1 MIFKPIVRTA
11 AKSFNKIPLQTIL
24 VVPFVLQIFAAVGLT
39 GYLSL
44 RNGEK
49 AVQDLSLRLRTDVT
63 ERVRQHLDVYLA
75 IPHQINQIN
84 AGAIEQNLLDVKDLR
99 GMGRYFHKQMQT
111 FEEFGYINFGSP
123 QGDFIGIYRSPN
135 GNLRMDFIEQ
145 AYLGEYHGFATD
157 ERGNPT
163 KQIIV
168 DDLNFRVDSWYVDAI
183 KTGNPL
189 WSDIYNWD
197 DDPAIISI
205 SASYPLYDRNKS
217 LVGVIGIDYILSLLG
232 DFLRQLHI
240 SPLAKIFILEPNGL
254 IVAASSREKFF
265 NIENGE
271 AKRIKAV
278 DSKDPAIALTT
289 QDLLKRFG
297 KLSQIHNSQQIDLDV
312 AGEKTF
318 AQVTPWQ
325 DKYGLNWLIVVT
337 VPESDFM
344 GQIHANTRTTIL
356 LCGLALLLAI
366 ALGIYT
372 SSWIVKPLYLLSQA
386 SLAIASRKLE
396 KQVEVSRIEEL
407 GILAQAFNRMA
418 QQLRESF
425 NALAETNEQL
435 EIRVEERTAQLTV
448 AKEQAEVANEA
459 KSEFLS
465 NMSHELRTPLNGI
478 LGYAQILKRDRTLN
492 TEQSDGLQIIYQ
504 SGTHLLTLIND
515 ILDIAK
521 IEARKMELN
530 CTDFHFQ
537 IFMQGIVEIFRMR
550 ALEKD
555 IEFKYEERS
564 NLLGRIHA
572 DEKRLRQILLN
583 LLSNAVKFTERGQV
597 ILRVSV
603 DESSK
608 AVLSDA
614 LTQQTIRFEV
624 IDTGI
629 GMNAEQL
636 KKIFQPFE
644 QVGAL
649 KHQLAGTGL
658 GLVISQ
664 QLVELMGGKLSVT
677 SELGKGSTFWFE
689 VTLPSTAIPVETKQ
703 EQVLQIEGY
712 TGRRR
717 KILVADD
724 KLENRLVLLNML
736 KPFGFELVV
745 AENGQQEIELACQT
759 HPDLIFTDLIMPVK
773 TGFEALQEIRQ
784 ILELSDTTI
793 IAVSASG
800 IGMRDKCDR
809 AGFTDYLPKPIDEQ
823 QLFALLQQHLQ
834 LEWVYAESPK
844 PEVGQMSMTAGNG
857 ALIAPPSSEM
867 EILYNL
873 AMLGSM
879 RKIGDRADYLEQ
891 LDKKYIPFAH
901 TLKELAGG
909 FQEKAIVAF
918 VKKYLPSGLP

>member
-1 MIFKPIVRTA
+1 MKIF
-11 AKSFNKIPLQTIL
+11 
-24 VVPFVLQIFAAVGLT
+24 
-39 GYLSL
+39 
-44 RNGEK
+44 
-49 AVQDLSLRLRTDVT
+49 
-63 ERVRQHLDVYLA
+63 
-75 IPHQINQIN
+75 
-84 AGAIEQNLLDVKDLR
+84 
-99 GMGRYFHKQMQT
+99 
-111 FEEFGYINFGSP
+111 
-123 QGDFIGIYRSPN
+123 
-135 GNLRMDFIEQ
+135 
-145 AYLGEYHGFATD
+145 GEYHGFAID
-157 ERGNPT
+157 EKGNPT

-168 DDLNFRVDSWYVDAI
+168 DELDFRADSWYADAI
-183 KTGNPL
+183 KVGNPL

-197 DDPAIISI
+197 DDPTVISI

-217 LVGVIGIDYILSLLG
+217 LVGVIGIDYILSLLS

-240 SPLAKIFILEPNGL
+240 SPSAKIFILEPDGL
-254 IVAASSREKFF
+254 IVAASSQEKFF
-265 NIENGE
+265 NVENGE

-297 KLSQIHNSQQIDLDV
+297 KLSQIQSSQQIDLNI

-318 AQVTPWQ
+318 AQITPWQ

-372 SSWIVKPLYLLSQA
+372 SNWIVKPLLYLSQA
-386 SLAIASRKLE
+386 SEEVADGKLE
-396 KQVEVSRIEEL
+396 KQVEVSRIEEVGTL
-407 GILAQAFNRMA
+407 SQAFNRMA

-448 AKEQAEVANEA
+448 AKEQAEVANHA

-478 LGYAQILKRDRTLN
+478 LGYAQTLKRDRTLN
-492 TEQSDGLQIIYQ
+492 TEQANGLQIIYQ
-504 SGTHLLTLIND
+504 SGIHLLTLIND

-530 CTDFHFQ
+530 YTDFHFQ

-550 ALEKD
+550 ALETD
-555 IEFKYEERS
+555 IVFKYEDRS
-564 NLLGRIHA
+564 NLLAGICA

-603 DESSK
+603 DQSSIE
-608 AVLSDA
+608 VSSDS
-614 LTQQTIRFEV
+614 LTPQKIRFEV

-636 KKIFQPFE
+636 ENIFQPFE

-658 GLVISQ
+658 GLVISR

-689 VTLPSTAIPVETKQ
+689 VTLLSKDIPVETKQ

-736 KPFGFELVV
+736 KPLGFDLEV
-745 AENGQQEIELACQT
+745 AENGQQEIELACET
-759 HPDLIFTDLIMPVK
+759 HPDLIFTDLVMPVK

-784 ILELSDTTI
+784 IPELSDTII

-800 IGMRDKCDR
+800 ISMKHKCER
-809 AGFTDYLPKPIDEQ
+809 AGFIDYLPKPIDEQ
-823 QLFALLQQHLQ
+823 QLFGLLQQYLQ
-834 LEWVYAESPK
+834 LEWVYSKNAK
-844 PEVGQMSMTAGNG
+844 PEIAQMPMTAKNG
-857 ALIAPPSSEM
+857 FAIAPPQAEM

-879 RKIGDRADYLEQ
+879 RQICDRANYLEE
-891 LDKKYIPFAH
+891 LDAKYLPFAH
-901 TLKELAGG
+901 TLKELARG

-918 VKKYLPSGLP
+918 VKKYLHSESLE

>member
-1 MIFKPIVRTA
+1 MFSSLKRTA
-11 AKSFNKIPLQTIL
+11 AKNFNKIPLQTLL

-49 AVQDLSLRLRTDVT
+49 AVQDLSLKLRTNVT

-84 AGAIEQNLLDVKDLR
+84 AGAIEQGMLDVKDLR
-99 GMGRYFHKQMQT
+99 SMGRYFHTQMRT
-111 FEEFGYINFGSP
+111 FKEFGYINFGNP
-123 QGDFIGIYRSPN
+123 QGDFIGIYRSPS
-135 GNLRMDFIEQ
+135 GNLRMDFVEQ

-157 ERGNPT
+157 EQGNPT

-168 DDLNFRVDSWYVDAI
+168 DDFDFRVDSWYVDAI
-183 KTGNPL
+183 KSGHPL
-189 WSDIYNWD
+189 WSDIYNWSD
-197 DDPAIISI
+197 EPTIISI

-217 LVGVIGIDYILSLLG
+217 LVGVIGIDYLLSLLG
-232 DFLRQLHI
+232 DFLRQVRI
-240 SPLAKIFILEPNGL
+240 SPSAKIFILEPNGL
-254 IVAASSREKFF
+254 IVAASSQEKFF
-265 NIENGE
+265 NVEKGE
-271 AKRIKAV
+271 AKRIKAI
-278 DSKDPAIALTT
+278 DSKDPTIALTT

-297 KLSQIHNSQQIDLDV
+297 NLSQIQSSKQIDLDI

-372 SSWIVKPLYLLSQA
+372 SSWIVKPLLHLSQA
-386 SLAIASRKLE
+386 SEAIANGKLE

-407 GILAQAFNRMA
+407 GILSQSFNRMA
-418 QQLRESF
+418 KQLRDSF
-425 NALAETNEQL
+425 NALADTNAQL
-435 EIRVEERTAQLTV
+435 EIRVEERTVQLTK
-448 AKEQAEVANEA
+448 AKEQAEVANQA

-504 SGTHLLTLIND
+504 SGIHLLTLIND

-537 IFMQGIVEIFRMR
+537 IFMQGIVEIFGMR
-550 ALEKD
+550 ALEKN
-555 IEFKYEERS
+555 IVFKYEAS
-564 NLLGRIHA
+564 SDLLTGISA

-597 ILRVSV
+597 ILQVSV
-603 DESSK
+603 TRNFAASTSNSL
-608 AVLSDA
+608 A
-614 LTQQTIRFEV
+614 QQTIRFEV

-636 KKIFQPFE
+636 EKIFQPFE

-658 GLVISQ
+658 GLVISR

-689 VTLPSTAIPVETKQ
+689 VTLPSTDILIKTKQ
-703 EQVLQIEGY
+703 AQVLEIKGY

-736 KPFGFELVV
+736 QHLGFDLVV
-745 AENGQQEIELACQT
+745 AENGQQEIELALET

-773 TGFEALQEIRQ
+773 TGFEALQEIQQ
-784 ILELSDTTI
+784 IPELSDKII

-800 IGMRDKCDR
+800 ISMRHKCDR
-809 AGFTDYLPKPIDEQ
+809 AGFTDFLPKPIDEQ
-823 QLFALLQQHLQ
+823 ELVALLQQHLQ
-834 LEWVYAESPK
+834 LEWVYSEIPQ
-844 PEVGQMSMTAGNG
+844 PEVAQMPMLAINDS
-857 ALIAPPSSEM
+857 LIVPPQAEM

-879 RKIGDRADYLEQ
+879 RKICDRANYLEE
-891 LDKKYIPFAH
+891 LDAKYIPFAH
-901 TLKELAGG
+901 TLKELTRG

-918 VKKYLPSGLP
+918 VKKYLPSGSP

>member
-11 AKSFNKIPLQTIL
+11 AKSFNKVPLQTIL
-24 VVPFVLQIFAAVGLT
+24 IVPFVLQIFAAVGLT

-49 AVQDLSLRLRTDVT
+49 AVQELSLKLRTNIT

-84 AGAIEQNLLDVKDLR
+84 AGAIEQGVLDVKDLR
-99 GMGRYFHKQMQT
+99 GMGRYFHTQMRT
-111 FEEFGYINFGSP
+111 FKEFGYINFGNP
-123 QGDFIGIYRSPN
+123 QGDFVGIYRSPS
-135 GNLRMDFIEQ
+135 GGLRMDFVEQ
-145 AYLGEYHGFATD
+145 AYLGKYHGFATD
-157 ERGNPT
+157 EQGNLT

-168 DDLNFRVDSWYVDAI
+168 DNLDFRVDSWYVAAI

-197 DDPAIISI
+197 DDPTIISI

-217 LVGVIGIDYILSLLG
+217 LVGVIGIDYLLSLLG
-232 DFLRQLHI
+232 DFLRQVRI
-240 SPLAKIFILEPNGL
+240 SPSAKIFILEPNGL
-254 IVAASSREKFF
+254 IVAASSQEKFF
-265 NIENGE
+265 KVEKGE

-289 QDLLKRFG
+289 QNLLNRFG
-297 KLSQIHNSQQIDLDV
+297 KLSQIQSSKQIDLDI

-344 GQIHANTRTTIL
+344 GQIHANTRTTVL

-372 SSWIVKPLYLLSQA
+372 SSWIVKPLLHLSQA
-386 SLAIASRKLE
+386 SEAIANGKLE

-407 GILAQAFNRMA
+407 GILSQSFNRMA
-418 QQLRESF
+418 KQLRDSF
-425 NALAETNEQL
+425 NALADTNAQL
-435 EIRVEERTAQLTV
+435 EIRVEERTAQLTK
-448 AKEQAEVANEA
+448 AKEQAEVANQA

-492 TEQSDGLQIIYQ
+492 TKQADGLQIIYQ
-504 SGTHLLTLIND
+504 SGIHLLTLIND

-521 IEARKMELN
+521 IEAQKMELH
-530 CTDFHFQ
+530 CTNFHFQ

-555 IEFKYEERS
+555 IEFKYEAPS
-564 NLLGRIHA
+564 KLLGGIRT

-597 ILRVSV
+597 ILQVSV
-603 DESSK
+603 EESSK
-608 AVLSDA
+608 AVSSDS
-614 LTQQTIRFEV
+614 LTQQTVRFEV

-636 KKIFQPFE
+636 EKIFQPFE

-677 SELGKGSTFWFE
+677 SQLGRGSTFWFE
-689 VTLPSTAIPVETKQ
+689 VTLASTAIPVKKKQ
-703 EQVLQIEGY
+703 EQVFQIEAY

-717 KILVADD
+717 KILVTDD

-736 KPFGFELVV
+736 EPLGFELVI
-745 AENGQQEIELACQT
+745 AENGQQEVELARET
-759 HPDLIFTDLIMPVK
+759 RPDLIFTDLIMPVK

-784 ILELSDTTI
+784 ILELRDTAI

-800 IGMRDKCDR
+800 VSMKDKCDR
-809 AGFTDYLPKPIDEQ
+809 AGFTNYLPKPIDEQ
-823 QLFALLQQHLQ
+823 QLFALLQQYLQ
-834 LEWVYAESPK
+834 LEWVYSNAK
-844 PEVGQMSMTAGNG
+844 PGVGQMPMTASNE
-857 ALIAPPSSEM
+857 ALIAPPFSEM

-879 RKIGDRADYLEQ
+879 RKICDRANYLEE

-918 VKKYLPSGLP
+918 VKKYLHSESP

>member
-1 MIFKPIVRTA
+1 MIKPIIRTA
-11 AKSFNKIPLQTIL
+11 AKSFNKIPLRTIL
-24 VVPFVLQIFAAVGLT
+24 VVPFILQIFAAVGLT

-49 AVQDLSLRLRTDVT
+49 AVQDLSLKLRTDVT

-84 AGAIEQNLLDVKDLR
+84 AGAIEQGMLDVKDLR
-99 GMGRYFHKQMQT
+99 GMGRYFHTQMQT
-111 FEEFGYINFGSP
+111 FKEFGYINFGNP
-123 QGDFIGIYRSPN
+123 QGDFIGIYRSPS
-135 GNLRMDFIEQ
+135 GNLQMDFVEQ
-145 AYLGEYHGFATD
+145 AYLGEYHGFAID
-157 ERGNPT
+157 EKGNPT

-168 DDLNFRVDSWYVDAI
+168 DKFDFRVDSWYVDAV
-183 KTGNPL
+183 KVGNPL
-189 WSDIYNWD
+189 WSDIYNWN
-197 DDPAIISI
+197 DDPSIISI
-205 SASYPLYDRNKS
+205 SASYPIYDRNKS
-217 LVGVIGIDYILSLLG
+217 LVGVIGIDYILSLLSG
-232 DFLRQLHI
+232 FLRQLHI
-240 SPLAKIFILEPNGL
+240 SPFAKIFILEPDGL
-254 IVAASSREKFF
+254 MVAASSQEKFF
-265 NIENGE
+265 TVENGE

-297 KLSQIHNSQQIDLDV
+297 KLSQIQSSQQIDLDV
-312 AGEKTF
+312 AGERTF
-318 AQVTPWQ
+318 AQITPWQ

-356 LCGLALLLAI
+356 LCGLALLLAT

-372 SSWIVKPLYLLSQA
+372 SSWIVKPLLHLSQA
-386 SLAIASRKLE
+386 SEAIAYGELE
-396 KQVEVSRIEEL
+396 KQVEVSRIEEV
-407 GILAQAFNRMA
+407 GILSQSFNRMA

-435 EIRVEERTAQLTV
+435 EVRVEERTAQLTV
-448 AKEQAEVANEA
+448 AKEQAEIANHA

-478 LGYAQILKRDRTLN
+478 LGYAQILKRDRTLD

-504 SGTHLLTLIND
+504 SGIHLLTLIND

-530 CTDFHFQ
+530 KADFHFQ
-537 IFMQGIVEIFRMR
+537 IFIEGIVEIFRMR

-555 IEFKYEERS
+555 IVFKYEDRS
-564 NLLGRIHA
+564 NLLAGIRA

-583 LLSNAVKFTERGQV
+583 LLSNAVKFTDRGQV
-597 ILRVSV
+597 ILQVSV
-603 DESSK
+603 ERSSK
-608 AVLSDA
+608 EVSSDF
-614 LTQQTIRFEV
+614 LTQPKIRFEV

-636 KKIFQPFE
+636 EKIFQPFE

-649 KHQLAGTGL
+649 RHELAGTGL

-664 QLVELMGGKLSVT
+664 QLVELMGGKLSVA

-689 VTLPSTAIPVETKQ
+689 VPLLSTDIPVETEQK
-703 EQVLQIEGY
+703 QVLQIEGY

-736 KPFGFELVV
+736 KPLGFDLEV
-745 AENGQQEIELACQT
+745 AENGQQEIELARET
-759 HPDLIFTDLIMPVK
+759 HPDLIFTDLVMPVK
-773 TGFEALQEIRQ
+773 TGFKALQEIRQ
-784 ILELSDTTI
+784 IPELSDTII

-800 IGMRDKCDR
+800 IGMRHKCDR
-809 AGFTDYLPKPIDEQ
+809 AGFIDYLPKPIDEQ
-823 QLFALLQQHLQ
+823 QLFALLQQYLQ
-834 LEWVYAESPK
+834 LEWVYAESAK
-844 PEVGQMSMTAGNG
+844 PEVAPMPMTAKNG
-857 ALIAPPSSEM
+857 FAIAPPQAEM

-879 RKIGDRADYLEQ
+879 RKICDHANYLEE
-891 LDKKYIPFAH
+891 LDTKYIPFAH

-918 VKKYLPSGLP
+918 VKKYLPSKSP